1 MNRKGDSP
9 AVSSPS
15 PGGRFPV
22 SGRLRL
28 VFRAFRYRNYRLFFL
43 GQSLSLVG
51 VWMQLVAVGWLV
63 YRLTGSALQL
73 GIVAFAGQIST
84 LILPPLAGLLA
95 DRMDRRRLL
104 IWTQSLFLAQA
115 LLLSLLV
122 LSGSVR
128 VWQVALLS
136 LLNGVINSFDMP
148 ARHSFVADLVPER
161 EDLANAIPLNSA
173 MFNSARLVGPSLAG
187 ILISRYGE
195 GVCFLI
201 NAASYLAVLAALCAM
216 RLAPASPRK
225 SDERHVLGEIVDGFG
240 YAWRCLPLRMI
251 LLLLCLLSL
260 SIMPYTTL
268 LPAFAR
274 DILHGTSRDYGFMIS
289 VSGVGCLACNILF
302 AARRNVIGL
311 AGILPSA
318 SVAAAVC
325 LVGLSLCRG
334 FSASF
339 VFLFFLG
346 GITMAQLTAS
356 NVILQ
361 TVVDEDKR
369 GRIMSLYIMA
379 FIGMIPVGGLV
390 AGAVAESVGVVR
402 TMLACACICLVGSL
416 VFLAGF
422 FPFRSELGAMYRSV
436 GITGEK
442 SDRDSEESIP

>member
-1 MNRKGDSP
+1 M
-9 AVSSPS
+9 
-15 PGGRFPV
+15 
-22 SGRLRL
+22 
-28 VFRAFRYRNYRLFFL
+28 
-43 GQSLSLVG
+43 
-51 VWMQLVAVGWLV
+51 
-63 YRLTGSALQL
+63 T
-73 GIVAFAGQIST
+73 
-84 LILPPLAGLLA
+84 
-95 DRMDRRRLL
+95 
-104 IWTQSLFLAQA
+104 
-115 LLLSLLV
+115 
-122 LSGSVR
+122 
-128 VWQVALLS
+128 
-136 LLNGVINSFDMP
+136 
-148 ARHSFVADLVPER
+148 
-161 EDLANAIPLNSA
+161 
-173 MFNSARLVGPSLAG
+173 
-187 ILISRYGE
+187 
-195 GVCFLI
+195 
-201 NAASYLAVLAALCAM
+201 
-216 RLAPASPRK
+216 
-225 SDERHVLGEIVDGFG
+225 
-240 YAWRCLPLRMI
+240 

-402 TMLACACICLVGSL
+402 TMLGGACICLVGSL

-422 FPFRSELGAMYRSV
+422 FRFRSELGAMYRSV
-436 GITGEK
+436 GISGEK
-442 SDRDSEESIP
+442 SDRDSAESVP